1 MSDNPPPTL
10 RSWLRDGAQLLG
22 LDEQRQAQL
31 KAQAN
36 SMADK
41 TAQGI
46 ETLER
51 NINGLESKARD
62 RLKAWRERQS

>member
-1 MSDNPPPTL
+1 MSDHPSPTL

-22 LDEQRQAQL
+22 LDEQRQARL
-31 KAQAN
+31 KTQAN

-62 RLKAWRERQS
+62 RLKAWRERQG

>member
-1 MSDNPPPTL
+1 MSDNPPTL

-36 SMADK
+36 QMADK

-51 NINGLESKARD
+51 NINGLENKARE